1 MNNSD
6 ILFIRKK
13 NAKLLEKII
22 TGNSIK
28 KKKKTRHERY
38 HDRVYLFIYKKIA
51 HPLMYRKEKTISHLT
66 NEKKNNMNNLPSIK
80 RN

>member
-1 MNNSD
+1 MNA
-6 ILFIRKK
+6 IMTGFI
-13 NAKLLEKII
+13 
-22 TGNSIK
+22 
-28 KKKKTRHERY
+28 
-38 HDRVYLFIYKKIA
+38 YLFMKKIA